1 MSLAELGQVE
11 GSNLFSL
18 LDLLLVGLDLHLQLA
33 GQLRH
38 AVLVLLV
45 LTLGK
50 GKFLGLALGSLVSL
64 GGLSSARLG
73 GGKLGLELTD
83 LALQLGHGRLARLQG
98 NILGIGQTS
107 LKFSKSIGERV
118 LASSKS
124 SNMFL
129 FSTELISKTSSINH
143 GLLGLVLSILGRD
156 KHTINLS
163 LEGVDGGLKLTLA
176 SHVAGIDG
184 LHVVDSGSGVSN
196 IILELS
202 DGTVG
207 SIKKSL
213 GLFNL
218 SRESSSLTLRDA
230 NLLSNLGSGAS
241 LILKGLDG
249 LTELSLVALDGLQ
262 SLRVG
267 LVGVVKTNLKF
278 IDLSLKLLLE
288 AETLTLGSLLSL
300 NRSSKRLH
308 GTGMVLSGVI
318 ELLLLLSNT
327 SVNLLSDIGKLK
339 LGAENSVLLH
349 LKSSLSLLKSTL
361 ELLLLLLKHTALF
374 VKSMDGASTLT
385 KLVKKVLDLISKV
398 LILTLDNIQLL
409 NGLLLGSLQTEELRR
424 VVTSFILGGVD
435 LSLEVTSLGL
445 PFSEDLVKVLGALLS
460 DQSSSVDSLILHGE
474 VIEVSGESALGLL
487 SIGNLG
493 GENINKF
500 LILNNL
506 GLQLIAS
513 SLKLLNASHTL
524 SLKARFPELDLS
536 LGLGQSLQGIR
547 LAHGLILKLL
557 SQILKVSAPS

>member
-1 MSLAELGQVE
+1 MKFFFLKASLIILVLLKFLFQRLLIVIKSKSDIKWNEVSLQNHGELCSLLSLLQLLLSLAELGQVE
-11 GSNLFSL
+11 GGNLLSL
-18 LDLLLVGLDLHLQLA
+18 LNLLLVGLDLHLQLA
-33 GQLRH
+33 GQLGH

-50 GKFLGLALGSLVSL
+50 GKFLGLALGSLVGL
-64 GGLSSARLG
+64 VGLSSARLG
-73 GGKLGLELTD
+73 GGKLGLKLTD

-98 NILGIGQTS
+98 NILGIRETS

-118 LASSKS
+118 LTSSKS

-176 SHVAGIDG
+176 SHVTGIDS
-184 LHVVDSGSGVSN
+184 LHVVDSRSGVSN
-196 IILELS
+196 VILELS

-249 LTELSLVALDGLQ
+249 LTELGLVALDGLQ

-267 LVGVVKTNLKF
+267 LVGVVETNLKLV
-278 IDLSLKLLLE
+278 DLSLKLLLD
-288 AETLTLGSLLSL
+288 AETLTLGSLLGL

-308 GTGMVLSGVI
+308 GTGMVLPGVV

-361 ELLLLLLKHTALF
+361 ELFLLLLKHTALF

-385 KLVKKVLDLISKV
+385 KLVKEVLDLISQV
-398 LILTLDNIQLL
+398 LVLTLDNIQLL
-409 NGLLLGSLQTEELRR
+409 NGLLLGSLQTEQLRR

-435 LSLEVTSLGL
+435 LSLEVS
-445 PFSEDLVKVLGALLS
+445 
-460 DQSSSVDSLILHGE
+460 
-474 VIEVSGESALGLL
+474 
-487 SIGNLG
+487 
-493 GENINKF
+493 
-500 LILNNL
+500 
-506 GLQLIAS
+506 
-513 SLKLLNASHTL
+513 
-524 SLKARFPELDLS
+524 
-536 LGLGQSLQGIR
+536 
-547 LAHGLILKLL
+547 
-557 SQILKVSAPS
+557 